1 MKKIFAIALALVMVL
16 SMASAFASPCTAG
29 FDWTCATTD
38 TDCGKATVEV
48 IPYVKTNAACN
59 GSEFVESD
67 CAAAIKGENVYYAI
81 KLTVAEDVDLEWWA
95 KVRFE
100 LSVKGMTK
108 DWSKTNISAPTL
120 KADDS
125 EDGWVFYY
133 VYNTAKKTGGWSGEV
148 TENENFELD
157 TVINK
162 SVVKEFAKAKVCMTL
177 TSVKDAKKGE
187 FAGVVG
193 DYFVVYTEGAGAVE
207 AADAWVTAT
216 VAAKSQDAVTV
227 ASDWKLASI
236 EYVGNNIVVTAVP
249 SKATPVKDKDYFAS
263 NSLSNIVSFTLG
275 VNAVTKGVT
284 YDHEEQ
290 VVAEAGTETQLV
302 VYTKDPAKGGK
313 ALVTYTIVD
322 GKVRT
327 IKNTPVC
334 GEAEYATIK
343 DFFGLEIG
351 TCVDKDLIAA
361 NFGWKDEVKSCYAWK
376 TENAV
381 AIVDTECVVAI
392 PKTGDK
398 GLLWWLF

>member
-16 SMASAFASPCTAG
+16 SMASAFASYCTAG
-29 FDWTCATTD
+29 FDWTCATTEYN
-38 TDCGKATVEV
+38 CGKATVEV

-67 CAAAIKGENVYYAI
+67 CAAAINGENVYYAI
-81 KLTVAEDVDLEWWA
+81 KVTVAEDVDLEWWD
-95 KVRFE
+95 KVKFE
-100 LSVKGMTK
+100 LTVKGMTK
-108 DWSKTNISAPTL
+108 NYDEKFKVAKPSVKM
-120 KADDS
+120 ADDKS
-125 EDGWVFYY
+125 EDGWEFYY
-133 VYNTAKKTGGWSGEV
+133 VIAGKNAGWHEA
-148 TENENFELD
+148 TENDEFEID
-157 TVINK
+157 KVMNK

-216 VAAKSQDAVTV
+216 VKTSAYDQIAAHKDWTILAVV
-227 ASDWKLASI
+227 YDGAYS
-236 EYVGNNIVVTAVP
+236 VVTAVP
-249 SKATPVKDKDYFAS
+249 KAETPVKDKDYFA
-263 NSLSNIVSFTLG
+263 NISLSNIVAFTKG
-275 VNAVTKGVT
+275 GTAVTKGIE

-361 NFGWKDEVKSCYAWK
+361 NFGWDEKVKSCYEWK
-376 TENAV
+376 TQNAT

-392 PKTGDK
+392 PKTGDASV
-398 GLLWWLF
+398 LAWLF